1 MVTLFARQTGVVYGD
16 CQKSVQLFERF
27 FSTTPYPSIA
37 YFGIYFLKA
46 VSWDRTETVPKKMG
60 RILEDP
66 TRLL

>member
-1 MVTLFARQTGVVYGD
+1 MGIVKKAFSYLNV
-16 CQKSVQLFERF
+16 F
-27 FSTTPYPSIA
+27 FLQPLIPALRISEFI
-37 YFGIYFLKA
+37 FLKA